1 MKLTKIF
8 RALLLAAGLAPACA
22 TAQTTDAL
30 VATLQHG
37 DETKVFTGTDAFIN
51 AYNAAADSADIIT
64 LSSGTFNSPQYV
76 RKSITVYGAGWETD
90 GAGTAPTYIS
100 GNIYLQNR
108 DIVDEDGNSIKGGG
122 KLSGLHFEGLYFGN
136 ILFENYSSYFSDQ
149 YWKDLKNLTFKKC
162 YFNAIVTNC
171 PSENIKIEQ
180 CYIKGHNIGG
190 NENVGST
197 RPLFHKNLHIS
208 NCHLTYINATNGS
221 TVFVENCILSGT
233 TYNSPAFYSNC
244 IIYGILNQGSTANR
258 NIFVARNSAGSG
270 VLENEPNW
278 YNIQESGIFADGA
291 KANRTFELKYPN
303 KYIGTD
309 GTQVGVH
316 GGRYPWSKIPATP
329 RIVESNIDTET
340 SAEGKLKVSIKV
352 EAH

>member
-37 DETKVFTGTDAFIN
+37 DETKVFTGTNAFIN

-64 LSSGTFNSPQYV
+64 LSSGTFNSPNYV
-76 RKSITVYGAGWETD
+76 RKSITVYGAGWEND
-90 GAGTAPTYIS
+90 SNGTAPTYIS
-100 GNIYLQNR
+100 GNLNLQNR

-122 KLSGLHFEGLYFGN
+122 KLSGLHFEGLYFHN
-136 ILFENYSSYFSDQ
+136 NLIFRENNGTG
-149 YWKDLKNLTFKKC
+149 LTNMTFKKC
-162 YFNAIVTNC
+162 YFSSTYTY
-171 PSENIKIEQ
+171 SSTENIRFEQ
-180 CYIKGHNIGG
+180 CYINTENIG
-190 NENVGST
+190 
-197 RPLFHKNLHIS
+197 RDYFHKNMHIS
-208 NCHLTYINATNGS
+208 NCRFACVCATTES
-221 TVFVENCILSGT
+221 SIFVENSILVDTGQSEA
-233 TYNSPAFYSNC
+233 AFYSNC
-244 IIYGILNQGSTANR
+244 IIYGYLEQGSTANR

-270 VLENEPNW
+270 VLKNEANW

-291 KANRTFELKYPN
+291 IANRTFELKYPN

>member
-8 RALLLAAGLAPACA
+8 RALLLAAGLVPACA

-37 DETKVFTGTDAFIN
+37 DETKVFTGTDAFKN

-64 LSSGTFNSPQYV
+64 LSSGTFNSPDYV
-76 RKSITVYGAGWETD
+76 RKSITVYGAGWEND
-90 GAGTAPTYIS
+90 SNGTAPTYIY
-100 GNIYLQNR
+100 GNLILKNR

-122 KLSGLHFEGLYFGN
+122 KLSGLHFEGLYFHN
-136 ILFENYSSYFSDQ
+136 DLNFRENNGT
-149 YWKDLKNLTFKKC
+149 WLTNMTFKKC
-162 YFNAIVTNC
+162 YFSRTYTN
-171 PSENIKIEQ
+171 SSTENIRFEQ
-180 CYIKGHNIGG
+180 CYTNTGIGS
-190 NENVGST
+190 NY
-197 RPLFHKNLHIS
+197 FHKNMHIS
-208 NCHLTYINATNGS
+208 NCRFEYVSAS
-221 TVFVENCILSGT
+221 TESSIFVENSILVATVQSDA
-233 TYNSPAFYSNC
+233 AFYSNC
-244 IIYGILNQGSTANR
+244 IIYCPLEQGSTANR

-270 VLENEPNW
+270 VLENEANW

-291 KANRTFELKYPN
+291 IANRTFELKYPN

>member
-37 DETKVFTGTDAFIN
+37 DETKVFTGTNAFIN

-64 LSSGTFNSPQYV
+64 LSSGTFNSPKYV

-100 GNIYLQNR
+100 GFLNLENR

-122 KLSGLHFEGLYFGN
+122 KLSGLHFEGLYFHN
-136 ILFENYSSYFSDQ
+136 DLYFTENNGT
-149 YWKDLKNLTFKKC
+149 WLTNMTFKKC
-162 YFNAIVTNC
+162 YFSRTYTN
-171 PSENIKIEQ
+171 SSTENIRFEQ
-180 CYIKGHNIGG
+180 CYIDTEDIG
-190 NENVGST
+190 
-197 RPLFHKNLHIS
+197 RHYFHKNMHIS
-208 NCHLTYINATNGS
+208 NCRFARVCATTES
-221 TVFVENCILSGT
+221 SIFVENSILVGT
-233 TYNSPAFYSNC
+233 SMSDAAFYSNC
-244 IIYGILNQGSTANR
+244 IIYCSLKQGSTANR

-270 VLENEPNW
+270 VLENEANW

-291 KANRTFELKYPN
+291 IANRTFELKYPN

-316 GGRYPWSKIPATP
+316 GGRYPWNKIPATP

>member
-8 RALLLAAGLAPACA
+8 RALLLAACLAPACA

-64 LSSGTFNSPQYV
+64 LSSGTFNSPNYV
-76 RKSITVYGAGWETD
+76 RKSITVYGAGWEND
-90 GAGTAPTYIS
+90 SNGTAPTYIS
-100 GNIYLQNR
+100 GDLNLQNR
-108 DIVDEDGNSIKGGG
+108 DIVDEEGNSIKGGG
-122 KLSGLHFEGLYFGN
+122 KLSGLHFEGLYFHN
-136 ILFENYSSYFSDQ
+136 DLNFRENNDT
-149 YWKDLKNLTFKKC
+149 WLTNMTFKKC
-162 YFNAIVTNC
+162 YFSRAYTQSVT
-171 PSENIKIEQ
+171 ENIRFEQ
-180 CYIKGHNIGG
+180 CYTNTDIGS
-190 NENVGST
+190 NY
-197 RPLFHKNLHIS
+197 FHKNMHIS
-208 NCHLTYINATNGS
+208 NCRFACVSATTES
-221 TVFVENCILSGT
+221 SIFVENSILVST
-233 TYNSPAFYSNC
+233 WMSDAAFYSNC
-244 IIYGILNQGSTANR
+244 IIYGYLEQGSTANR

-270 VLENEPNW
+270 VLENEANW

-291 KANRTFELKYPN
+291 IANRTFELKYPN